1 MYLGNPN
8 KIKKFAY
15 SIFRSRA
22 LFLTILTAIS
32 AAVILVGSNLF
43 SSPAPSKENIEIVRD
58 KYGIPHIYAE
68 TKEGAYY
75 ALGWTAAEDSAHV
88 FYSEILE
95 ASGRS
100 AEFVEAL
107 NDQHLAGMLEV
118 DERARALDFYKH
130 AKKWDETLP
139 QDIKILMTAYA
150 HGFNDYID
158 RLRATGKLDQLYSSV
173 NNIDFAELINDWGK
187 VNEVD
192 VAAVIIA
199 SNVTESMMN
208 LSDQE
213 MGSLNG
219 LASLIGSNSM
229 AINGSLTAQGFPML
243 YGDVHNVWLG
253 TQRMVSI
260 SFPGTYFAGGV
271 QGMILH
277 GGGSE
282 KIAFAD
288 TRNNPDGADVYR
300 EQINPD
306 NPMQYRHKRQ
316 WKDIEKKE
324 VVFKVKNGTPKKK
337 TLYFT
342 ENGWMKDFQPGTSS
356 DGFALRLATLDAK
369 DDPGAPLKVI
379 TQRVRRPWA
388 ENVHDIYQINKRPYV
403 AFKSEVSA
411 DSIGNISY
419 MYLGAIPVRAG
430 DHNPLTSYDSSVPVE
445 GTNIWTDW
453 TGKYWKLGDPNF
465 QLPYVLNPRGG
476 VVANANNAPW
486 YAAGCDSSRFARPAW
501 IPNHVVPTTLD
512 DTARGLR
519 LREILCSGDVY
530 DFDDLRLKLVYD
542 TLSVDSRDFM
552 TAIKKGWKKHGD
564 KAIRTT
570 SDPNVVKLHN
580 ILSEWNCR
588 ADVSEPGMSAM
599 YHFRRYTDLPWFRA
613 DYSPTY
619 SDMEIYV
626 ADLKKTA
633 NKMIDLYGT
642 VEVPWGD
649 IHVIVQGGKF
659 IPLPGGTEQIR
670 TLFMAYMFVNSMD
683 TDLKI
688 SRDSMYGDVPEED
701 IPELR
706 GKVICDFGS
715 SFAHGHLVGGD
726 RSVHAMVT
734 PKGQIDSDVFKGSPH
749 LAQQAEL
756 MSKNEWIV
764 MPRTKN
770 DTLKNACP
778 WGNNPNHEHPT
789 LTRLSPKLN

>member
-1 MYLGNPN
+1 MDCRSANR
-8 KIKKFAY
+8 KKKF
-15 SIFRSRA
+15 SFSLFRLRA

-32 AAVILVGSNLF
+32 AAVILVGSNLL

-58 KYGIPHIYAE
+58 KYGIPHIYSE

-88 FYSEILE
+88 FYSEVVE

-130 AKKWDETLP
+130 AEKWEEALP

-173 NNIDFAELINDWGK
+173 NNIDFAELINEWGK
-187 VNEVD
+187 VTEVD

-229 AINGSLTAQGFPML
+229 AINGSLTALGFPML

-253 TQRMVSI
+253 TQRMISI
-260 SFPGTYFAGGV
+260 SFPGAYFAGGV

-316 WKDIEKKE
+316 WRDIEKKE
-324 VVFKVKNGTPKKK
+324 IVLKVKNGTPKKK

-570 SDPNVVKLHN
+570 SDPNVLKLHN

-599 YHFRRYTDLPWFRA
+599 YHFRRCTDLPWFRA

-619 SDMEIYV
+619 SDMETYV

-683 TDLKI
+683 TDLKV

-726 RSVHAMVT
+726 RSFHAMVT

-756 MSKNEWIV
+756 MSKKEWIV
-764 MPRTKN
+764 MPRTK
-770 DTLKNACP
+770 DDALKNACP

-789 LTRLSPKLN
+789 LTRLSPKLK